1 VSGVRIP
8 APLQNYLSYYNPS
21 PSLSSMI
28 EKVKNF
34 ILANQLITANTQH
47 VFAAVS
53 GGIDS
58 CVLLHMLNQLREEIG
73 YRLLVVHFNHHT
85 RGKSSNDD
93 QRFVEELAGT
103 YGNQI
108 KIGNLPASLTKMTET
123 TLREERYRFFTKI
136 LTQQPKAVIATGH
149 NRDDNIETFIMR
161 LAKGSRLRGLLGIR
175 PRRNGFIR
183 PLLPFSR
190 KQIEDYA
197 RENKLDF
204 REDISNR
211 DQSILRNRLRH
222 TVIPLL
228 KNHLDDRLE
237 ENLIKVIYDLSLYY
251 QLFENRLQ
259 EAIIASVKKSAAGI
273 SLNRKRY
280 QNFNEA
286 VRRGLIEYCISKL
299 YPVNYKISDRN
310 FIVWDTF
317 IRDGKPGKKRSF
329 LNEGIA
335 IAERKQILFGD
346 LVRNRDDIYP
356 LSLGKPLSLNEEF
369 TILFNEVKAA
379 EVSFSNNRNIELIDG
394 EQSGKRLNVRFWQT
408 GDRFKPLGMKHQR
421 KLSDFFIDLK
431 LNTARKKEIPIVCN
445 RKQIIWIAGFRLDED
460 LKVTPKTKVYYKLEL
475 RKN

>member
-1 VSGVRIP
+1 
-8 APLQNYLSYYNPS
+8 
-21 PSLSSMI
+21 
-28 EKVKNF
+28 
-34 ILANQLITANTQH
+34 LITKDTPH

-58 CVLLHMLNQLREEIG
+58 CVLFHILKQLEEEIG
-73 YRLLVVHFNHHT
+73 YRLIVVHFNHHT
-85 RGKSSNDD
+85 RGKFSDDD
-93 QRFVEELAGT
+93 QQFVEDLAGT
-103 YGNQI
+103 YGNEI
-108 KIGNLPASLTKMTET
+108 KIGEISTSLTKMTET
-123 TLREERYRFFTKI
+123 TLREERYRFFNKI
-136 LTQQPKAVIATGH
+136 LSQQPRAVIATGH

-190 KQIEDYA
+190 KQIEDYS

-211 DQSILRNRLRH
+211 DQSIIRNRLRH
-222 TVIPLL
+222 TVIPSL
-228 KNHLDDRLE
+228 KNQLEDRLE
-237 ENLIKVIYDLSLYY
+237 DNLIKVIHDLSLHY
-251 QLFENRLQ
+251 QLFEDRLQ
-259 EAIIASVKKSAAGI
+259 EAIIASVKKSKAGI

-299 YPVNYKISDRN
+299 YPLNYRISDRN
-310 FIVWDTF
+310 FIIWDTF

-329 LNEGIA
+329 LHEGIS
-335 IAERKQILFGD
+335 IADRKQILFGE
-346 LVRNRDDIYP
+346 LARKRDDIYP
-356 LSLGKPLSLNEEF
+356 LSLGKSLSINENIS
-369 TILFNEVKAA
+369 ILYNEVKAE

-445 RKQIIWIAGFRLDED
+445 RKQIIWIAGFRLSED
-460 LKVTPKTKVYYKLEL
+460 FKVTPKTKVFYKLEL

>member
-1 VSGVRIP
+1 
-8 APLQNYLSYYNPS
+8 
-21 PSLSSMI
+21 MI

-34 ILANQLITANTQH
+34 ILANQLITKDTPH

-58 CVLLHMLNQLREEIG
+58 CVLFHILKQLEEEIG
-73 YRLLVVHFNHHT
+73 YRLIVVHFNHHT
-85 RGKSSNDD
+85 RGKFSDDD
-93 QRFVEELAGT
+93 QQFVEDLAGT
-103 YGNQI
+103 YGNEI
-108 KIGNLPASLTKMTET
+108 KIGEISTSLTKMTET
-123 TLREERYRFFTKI
+123 TLREERYRFFNKI
-136 LTQQPKAVIATGH
+136 LSQQPRAVIATGH

-190 KQIEDYA
+190 KQIEDYS

-211 DQSILRNRLRH
+211 DQSIIRNRLRH
-222 TVIPLL
+222 TVIPSL
-228 KNHLDDRLE
+228 KNQLEDRLE
-237 ENLIKVIYDLSLYY
+237 DNLIKVIHDLSLHY
-251 QLFENRLQ
+251 QLFEDRLQ
-259 EAIIASVKKSAAGI
+259 EAIIASVKKSKAGI

-299 YPVNYKISDRN
+299 YPLNYRISDRN
-310 FIVWDTF
+310 FIIWDTF

-329 LNEGIA
+329 LHEGIS
-335 IAERKQILFGD
+335 IADRKQILFGE
-346 LVRNRDDIYP
+346 LARKRDDIYP
-356 LSLGKPLSLNEEF
+356 LSLGKSLSINENIS
-369 TILFNEVKAA
+369 ILYNEVKAE

-445 RKQIIWIAGFRLDED
+445 RKQIIWIAGFRLSED
-460 LKVTPKTKVYYKLEL
+460 FKVTPKTKVFYKLEL